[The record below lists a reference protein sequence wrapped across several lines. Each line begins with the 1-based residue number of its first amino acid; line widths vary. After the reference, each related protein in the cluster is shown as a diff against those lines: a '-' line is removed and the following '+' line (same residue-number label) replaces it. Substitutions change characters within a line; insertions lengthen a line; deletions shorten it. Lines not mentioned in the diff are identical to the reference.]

1 LSDPRV
7 TDSTVSLDLGLG
19 VVEVEAYVAA
29 GTREEAEALIVTRI
43 ESAVRSTTGLS
54 NAIRQLR
61 SRERLGFSEALNRLA
76 RAGAAVVGSVEVRQP
91 FIQPTVELGVLVDV
105 SNIAEVLDV
114 GELDDDRCCP
124 GRWNSHEIGSPVWEA
139 QVA

>member
-1 LSDPRV
+1 MRTTVKLAEDV
-7 TDSTVSLDLGLG
+7 T
-19 VVEVEAYVAA
+19 AA
-29 GTREEAEALIVTRI
+29 IK
-43 ESAVRSTTGLS
+43 
-54 NAIRQLR
+54 QLR